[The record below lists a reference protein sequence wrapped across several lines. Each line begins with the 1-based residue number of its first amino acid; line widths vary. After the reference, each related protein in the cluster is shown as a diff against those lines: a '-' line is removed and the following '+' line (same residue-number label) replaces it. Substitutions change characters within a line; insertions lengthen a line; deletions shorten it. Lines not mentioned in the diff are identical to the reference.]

1 MEKYKVFLGSDI
13 AKTYSDAKKFTLER
27 VNSFSDN
34 SYLVL
39 FQRIKLIDEFRGDV
53 FFSIGLLLKTLF
65 TPFRLIDANPNYG
78 DSLDAKMRAGIDKLT
93 ACLIG
98 GMIRSTMI
106 LVGLLAIFVTS
117 IINLM
122 RLIIWLFMPI
132 LPVIG
137 TILFALES
145 K

>member
-1 MEKYKVFLGSDI
+1 MLFVNFISWWYGSG
-13 AKTYSDAKKFTLER
+13 
-27 VNSFSDN
+27 
-34 SYLVL
+34 
-39 FQRIKLIDEFRGDV
+39 FRGFVSRVWLQFVKLAD